1 MSTVTTRGK
10 QMPPVLNAMGIAC
23 ACYGNHDFDFGVDA
37 LLRLKGAC
45 DFPWLISNIAD
56 ARTTPRTGGWPA
68 GCAPTWSRCRAAA
81 AAMPRGKGP
90 RRRPRGRRCGSA

>member
-23 ACYGNHDFDFGVDA
+23 ACCGNHDFNFGDDA

-81 AAMPRGKGP
+81 LAAIPRGKGP
-90 RRRPRGRRCGSA
+90 RRPRGRRCGSA